1 MLSAYAVA
9 QPIAPNAGEIYKLDF
24 EWGSRGSEDGQFWNP
39 RGVAVDASGYVY
51 VADMDNYRVQKFAS
65 YGQFI
70 TKWGWYGTSDGDM
83 ISPSG
88 VAVDSEGNVYVTDRD
103 NHRVQKFTAD
113 GEFIAA
119 WGTEVKPRSAIF
131 DENG

>member
-1 MLSAYAVA
+1 M
-9 QPIAPNAGEIYKLDF
+9 
-24 EWGSRGSEDGQFWNP
+24 
-39 RGVAVDASGYVY
+39 
-51 VADMDNYRVQKFAS
+51 QKFAS
-65 YGQFI
+65 FGQFI

-131 DENG
+131 DEMGELVLPESCDCRNRNEEQFLFPRR